1 MLLSLALSLLVAEA
15 RADGAATYASL
26 CSSCHGAT
34 GAGDGVAGAGL
45 PVKPSNFTD
54 PAFWNATRTDD
65 YLKTV
70 TTRGGAAV
78 GKSPLMA
85 PMGAGLSEAQ
95 LNELIV
101 YLKTLK
107 K

>member
-1 MLLSLALSLLVAEA
+1 MLLSLSFSLLVSEA

-26 CSSCHGAT
+26 CSSCHGAQ
-34 GAGDGVAGAGL
+34 GAGDGVAAAGL
-45 PVKPSNFTD
+45 PVKPANMTD

-70 TTRGGAAV
+70 ITKGGAAV
-78 GKSPLMA
+78 GKSPLMG
-85 PMGAGLSEAQ
+85 PMGASLSDAQ
-95 LNELIV
+95 LAELIA